1 MSSRLLVLA
10 ACCAVIMC
18 AQSITSL
25 GPSSAIAG
33 GPDFS
38 LAVSGSGFTATSVI
52 RWKGAPL
59 ETKFVVPGLL
69 ATLIPAS
76 LIDSAGTATVT
87 VTDGGMTSNG
97 VTFTVFGP
105 EETWTPIFDSQAV
118 TFGQVNPL
126 LPDSIVS
133 DWQAGVVFVDH
144 QRLRDDGITGYIQV
158 LEFGSPYEEEG
169 AWVVQNYPVAGPNTL
184 GGNSTPYTFATPPT
198 GPLASTLVAV
208 YNTKRPVKPG
218 PHNQR
223 IIPPQQQMG
232 QQFHPIHLMPA
243 NIGGILIPPPPNPP
257 DTDRITPVDPNLK
270 RTDSQDGVTLA
281 DSVEQ
286 ARNECA
292 PAAVANS
299 MEYLKVKDKLKNVP
313 NNEADSRVA
322 ALDRAMGY
330 NPALGT
336 ATLNILQGKLNYIQQ
351 KKLALVTESQGRFCP
366 TASIDPKC
374 PGGQNGSD
382 AVAPTVDFITKALTD
397 KKDVELC
404 FTWAAKPASF
414 GPPPTAFSPPGAH
427 CVFVTGYRFVFGFLR
442 LDATQD
448 LDQGNRG
455 GVGWEAGGHMS
466 MTLGTFNNQLWI
478 KNWFGR
484 TAQVTHVITEG
495 PK

>member
-1 MSSRLLVLA
+1 MSSRLWLL
-10 ACCAVIMC
+10 
-18 AQSITSL
+18 
-25 GPSSAIAG
+25 
-33 GPDFS
+33 
-38 LAVSGSGFTATSVI
+38 VI
-52 RWKGAPL
+52 RWNGAPL
-59 ETKFVVPGLL
+59 ETKFVVPSLL

-76 LIDSAGTATVT
+76 LTDSAGTATVT
-87 VTDGGMTSNG
+87 VSDGGKTSNG
-97 VTFTVFGP
+97 VLFTVFGP
-105 EETWTPIFDSQAV
+105 EETWTPVLDSQAV

-126 LPDSIVS
+126 FPDSVVS

-144 QRLRDDGITGYIQV
+144 KRLRQDG
-158 LEFGSPYEEEG
+158 
-169 AWVVQNYPVAGPNTL
+169 
-184 GGNSTPYTFATPPT
+184 
-198 GPLASTLVAV
+198 
-208 YNTKRPVKPG
+208 
-218 PHNQR
+218 
-223 IIPPQQQMG
+223 
-232 QQFHPIHLMPA
+232 
-243 NIGGILIPPPPNPP
+243 
-257 DTDRITPVDPNLK
+257 ITPVDPNLK
-270 RTDSQDGVTLA
+270 RTDSQDGLTLA

-299 MEYLKVKDKLKNVP
+299 MEYLKVKDKLENVP
-313 NNEADSRVA
+313 NNQADSRVA

-330 NPALGT
+330 SPALGT
-336 ATLNILQGKLNYIQQ
+336 AALNILQGKLNYIQQ

-382 AVAPTVDFITKALTD
+382 AVTPTVDFITTALTD

-404 FTWAAKPASF
+404 FAWAAKPAT
-414 GPPPTAFSPPGAH
+414 PTTAFSPPGAH

-455 GVGWEAGGHMS
+455 GVGWEAGGHVS
-466 MTLGTFNNQLWI
+466 MTIGTFNNQLWI

-484 TAQVTHVITEG
+484 TALVTHAITEG